1 MMQIWFFAL
10 VAGAT
15 LFAIAISVA
24 SKKMMWL
31 GVVLSIVGGLG
42 TGFYFFNGSQT
53 GPDDPPDVSNS
64 AGAE

>member
-1 MMQIWFFAL
+1 MTQIWFFAL

-31 GVVLSIVGGLG
+31 GVVLSTVGVLG
-42 TGFYFFNGSQT
+42 VGFYFFNGSQA
-53 GPDDPPDVSNS
+53 GPNDPPDVSS
-64 AGAE
+64 PSR

>member
-1 MMQIWFFAL
+1 MMQFAFFAL

-31 GVVLSIVGGLG
+31 GLVLSIVGVLG
-42 TGFYFFNGSQT
+42 VGFYFFNGSQT
-53 GPDDPPDVSNS
+53 GPDDPPDVSRP
-64 AGAE
+64 AQ

>member
-1 MMQIWFFAL
+1 MMRLGFFAL

-31 GVVLSIVGGLG
+31 GLILSIVGVLG
-42 TGFYFFNGSQT
+42 VGFYFFNGSQA
-53 GPDDPPDVSNS
+53 GPDDPPDVSGS
-64 AGAE
+64 TQ

>member
-1 MMQIWFFAL
+1 MMQLWFFAL

-31 GVVLSIVGGLG
+31 GLVLSIVGVLG
-42 TGFYFFNGSQT
+42 VGFYFFNGNQS
-53 GPDDPPDVSNS
+53 GPDDPPDVSGS
-64 AGAE
+64 TQ

>member
-1 MMQIWFFAL
+1 MMQVSFFAF

-31 GVVLSIVGGLG
+31 GVVLSIVGVLG
-42 TGFYFFNGSQT
+42 VGFYFFNGSQA
-53 GPDDPPDVSNS
+53 GPSDPPDVTGSTQ
-64 AGAE
+64 